1 MMFAALRRIEST
13 PVAGRAADRG
23 GVGEPGTSSGG
34 VREPVLPT
42 VTGRLFFESGVA
54 PLAAEAGGLAV
65 TPQMLVVFAIILLAL
80 VLFVTEWLPIDVTAI
95 LVMVLLMVLGADGV
109 ANFTEISTA
118 EGTSGF
124 SNSAT
129 ITVLAMLI
137 LSSGISQTG
146 VVQIIGRKMSAFAGE
161 DLDKQLLA
169 TIGVSGPISGFIN
182 NTPVVAILVPV
193 VSDIAHK
200 GKTSPSK
207 LLIPL
212 SYASMFGGMLTLIGT
227 STNILASDVSAR
239 LLDHPFS
246 MFEFTKL
253 GVIVLLV
260 GSLYLMTVGHRL
272 LPERVPVDE
281 DYVTEYDIEEYL
293 TEVIVDEESPI
304 VGSTV
309 ADAIDR
315 VAFDA
320 DILQVVRDDEEFI
333 EPIGQKTIRAGD
345 TLRLRADRPTVQ
357 QLVERETL
365 TIDGGPETDA
375 ELEPEEIPDRTL
387 VEVVVPRGSFLVG
400 ESLETSTFRQRYD
413 ATVLAFRSRGETVRS
428 DMDERRIRVGDTLLV
443 QAAPDSIDRLSQ
455 NDDFIVAHEPDEPDY
470 RTEKIPHAAAIMAG
484 VVGFV
489 AVPWGAVGTA
499 LAGVTGVAALESM
512 SALSLPIMV
521 TALAGVV
528 AMVASGVL
536 KPTEIY
542 DAVEWDVIF
551 LLAGIIPLGIALE
564 QTGGADLLGS
574 LVASTGAYLPAL
586 GVLWVFYLATGLI
599 TGVISNNASVVLML
613 PVAVETAS
621 QIGANP
627 FAFVLAVTF
636 AASTAFLT
644 PVGYQTNL
652 FVYGPGGYKF
662 MDFVRVGAPLQF
674 LLSIVTVLGIN
685 FFWGL

>member
-1 MMFAALRRIEST
+1 
-13 PVAGRAADRG
+13 
-23 GVGEPGTSSGG
+23 
-34 VREPVLPT
+34 
-42 VTGRLFFESGVA
+42 
-54 PLAAEAGGLAV
+54 
-65 TPQMLVVFAIILLAL
+65 MLVVFAIILLAL

>member
-1 MMFAALRRIEST
+1 
-13 PVAGRAADRG
+13 
-23 GVGEPGTSSGG
+23 
-34 VREPVLPT
+34 
-42 VTGRLFFESGVA
+42 
-54 PLAAEAGGLAV
+54 
-65 TPQMLVVFAIILLAL
+65 MLVVFAIILLAL

-95 LVMVLLMVLGADGV
+95 LVMVLLMVLGTDGV

-146 VVQIIGRKMSAFAGE
+146 VVQIVGRKMSAFAGE

-246 MFEFTKL
+246 MFEFTQL
-253 GVIVLLV
+253 GIVVLLV

-293 TEVIVDEESPI
+293 TEVIVDEGSPI

-470 RTEKIPHAAAIMAG
+470 RTEKIPHATAIMAG

-662 MDFVRVGAPLQF
+662 VDFVRVGAPLQF